1 MWLFRKSIMTSA
13 SAFKFVLIQKYGSI
27 TFDKTYTI
35 YESLISKKV
44 RKANTSKYK
53 VTIFNHCFDIIV
65 RTI

>member
-1 MWLFRKSIMTSA
+1 MKFKRSILVKD
-13 SAFKFVLIQKYGSI
+13 FKFMLIQR
-27 TFDKTYTI
+27 DKLFTI

-53 VTIFNHCFDIIV
+53 VIVFNHCFDIIV

>member
-13 SAFKFVLIQKYGSI
+13 SAFKFVLIQKFGSI

-44 RKANTSKYK
+44 RKVNTSKYK
-53 VTIFNHCFDIIV
+53 VTVFNHCFDIIV
-65 RTI
+65 RII